1 MIERLIDIIVGV
13 WDELVPVVVV
23 DAYEAGVILRLGK
36 YHKDLK
42 PGLNFKVPFIDNPI
56 GTVVVTT
63 TLHLD
68 PQTITTADGEDLV
81 VSTIV
86 KYNIDRD
93 KVKEYLLKITDRT
106 DVLCDVTMG
115 AVRDAVSECD
125 LEFVFSGD
133 ALEKEVHKRVRKQTL
148 KYGFNVEKITFATL
162 ASVQTFRLM
171 LDGSLAGESN
181 DV

>member
-42 PGLNFKVPFIDNPI
+42 PGLNFKVPFIDSPI

-68 PQTITTADGEDLV
+68 PQTIDCPFCPARAGPVRHKTPVDG
-81 VSTIV
+81 
-86 KYNIDRD
+86 
-93 KVKEYLLKITDRT
+93 
-106 DVLCDVTMG
+106 
-115 AVRDAVSECD
+115 
-125 LEFVFSGD
+125 
-133 ALEKEVHKRVRKQTL
+133 
-148 KYGFNVEKITFATL
+148 
-162 ASVQTFRLM
+162 RL
-171 LDGSLAGESN
+171 GSPI
-181 DV
+181 